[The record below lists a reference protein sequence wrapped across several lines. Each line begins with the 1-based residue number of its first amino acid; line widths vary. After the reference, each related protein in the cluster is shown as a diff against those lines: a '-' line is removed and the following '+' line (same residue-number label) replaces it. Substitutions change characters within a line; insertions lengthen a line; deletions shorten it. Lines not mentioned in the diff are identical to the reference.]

1 MSIIE
6 EYKAEIKFTQD
17 KRIIVGKKVL
27 KNMEVYKQN
36 IFDHMIIAQC
46 KYNDTTFKIDE
57 KFYPEAIRY
66 TSFNGTPLK
75 KMEDSASRYSNNLLI
90 KTADGV
96 QIVNLNIEFD
106 VSSFDYLFEL
116 TQVSA
121 DLLSTNEDSL
131 TFDIYIYFY
140 RYENVAN

>member
-36 IFDHMIIAQC
+36 IFNHMVIAQC
-46 KYNDTTFKIDE
+46 KCNDTTFKIDE
-57 KFYPEAIRY
+57 KFYPETLY
-66 TSFNGTPLK
+66 TSLNGNLLK

-96 QIVNLNIEFD
+96 QIANLNIEFD

-131 TFDIYIYFY
+131 IFDIYIYFY
-140 RYENVAN
+140 RY